1 MSDLPVACTLDPNTM
16 KTRREGLLAQL
27 AGTAIRRES
36 LPDGMRLEFVA
47 SSESLTLIGRVI
59 DAERKCCRFLQFQL
73 TVAQDEGPV
82 LLNLTGPAGTHEFLE
97 ALIDPAPGS

>member
-1 MSDLPVACTLDPNTM
+1 MSDLPVACTLDPDTL

-27 AGTAIRRES
+27 VGTAIRRES

-47 SSESLTLIGRVI
+47 SSESLALIGRVI

-82 LLNLTGPAGTHEFLE
+82 VLELTGPAGTREFLQ
-97 ALIDPAPGS
+97 ALIDPAP